1 MRYELKKMIFR
12 KEVLILSGLALVFL
26 GICIARF
33 ETPKLAK
40 MYREEM
46 KRYDGEYTE
55 IRQQLEA
62 DYQEAMKAENA
73 GVTGTTEY
81 YRSAVLSNLFG
92 CGDQYDRYFE
102 ERRQMLKEL
111 QKKIGT
117 APIAYIK
124 ADFEKAY
131 QAYNCAYSFR
141 VINVNG
147 VQITFLQMEE
157 DSFDY
162 IFLVF
167 LLAFFCGLF
176 VSERETKMDLLLYPS
191 KKGKRK
197 LFWNKIGG
205 AVLTLAMTSVF
216 FTVVPFFGTWI
227 RNMLPLS
234 LLWEPVQCVQRF
246 EMCPYSI
253 SIFGYLLVSVG
264 MHFLVGLLVLA
275 VITLC
280 SVWTKKSL
288 VVFAVAGL
296 PVMGLSVLGKSE
308 ALAEVTKALDKLG
321 CLQLLDEWKY
331 FISYDTVNVAGM
343 PVTRIVPAL
352 AFTGVLATVL
362 LFLAYGGYVGLFRR
376 GGR

>member
-1 MRYELKKMIFR
+1 MKYELKKMIFR
-12 KEVLILSGLALVFL
+12 EEVLILSGLALVFL

-33 ETPKLAK
+33 ETPRLAK

-62 DYQEAMKAENA
+62 DYQMAMKAENA
-73 GVTGTTEY
+73 GVTGTPEY
-81 YRSAVLSNLFG
+81 YRSAVLSNLSG
-92 CGDQYDRYFE
+92 CGEQYDRYFE

-111 QKKIGT
+111 QTKIET
-117 APIAYIK
+117 APTAYIK

-131 QAYNCAYSFR
+131 RAYNCGYSFR
-141 VINVNG
+141 VINPNG
-147 VQITFLQMEE
+147 VQITFLETEE
-157 DSFDY
+157 DSFDF
-162 IFLVF
+162 IFLAF

-191 KKGKRK
+191 KKGKRR

-205 AVLTLAMTSVF
+205 AMLALVVASVF
-216 FTVVPFFGTWI
+216 FTVVPFFGTWL

-234 LLWEPVQCVQRF
+234 LIREPIQCVQRF
-246 EMCPYSI
+246 EMSPYSI

-264 MHFLVGLLVLA
+264 MHFIAGMFVFA
-275 VITLC
+275 VISLC
-280 SVWTKKSL
+280 SVWAKKSL

-296 PVMGLSVLGKSE
+296 PIIGLSVLGKSE
-308 ALAEVTKALDKLG
+308 ALAKVTKGLDKFG

-331 FISYDTVNVAGM
+331 FVSYDTVNVTGV
-343 PVTRIVPAL
+343 PVARIVPAL
-352 AFTGVLATVL
+352 AFTGVFAMFML
-362 LFLAYGGYVGLFRR
+362 LLTYGGYVGMFRR
-376 GGR
+376 GGK

>member
-1 MRYELKKMIFR
+1 MRYELKKMILR
-12 KEVLILSGLALVFL
+12 KEVLILSGLVLVFL

-81 YRSAVLSNLFG
+81 YRSAVLSNLSG
-92 CGDQYDRYFE
+92 CGEQYDRYFE

-111 QKKIGT
+111 QTKIET
-117 APIAYIK
+117 APTAYIK

-131 QAYNCAYSFR
+131 RAYNCGYSFR
-141 VINVNG
+141 VINPNG
-147 VQITFLQMEE
+147 VQITFLEMEE
-157 DSFDY
+157 DSFDF
-162 IFLVF
+162 IFLAF

-191 KKGKRK
+191 KKGKRR
-197 LFWNKIGG
+197 LFWNKTGG
-205 AVLTLAMTSVF
+205 AVLALAVVSVF
-216 FTVVPFFGTWI
+216 FTVVPFLGTWL
-227 RNMLPLS
+227 RNRLPLS
-234 LLWEPVQCVQRF
+234 LIWEPVQCVQRF

-253 SIFGYLLVSVG
+253 SIFGYLMISVG
-264 MHFLVGLLVLA
+264 LHFLVGLLVLA
-275 VITLC
+275 VIGLC

-308 ALAEVTKALDKLG
+308 ELAEVTKALDKLG

-331 FISYDTVNVAGM
+331 FVSYDTVNVAGV
-343 PVTRIVPAL
+343 PVARIVPAL
-352 AFTGVLATVL
+352 AFTGVIAMFV
-362 LFLAYGGYVGLFRR
+362 LFLAYGGYVGMFRK
-376 GGR
+376 GGK